1 MMPDLDGYATTVLGA
16 YGAAFALIGLLVAV
30 SWWRSARVR
39 RDLSHVE
46 ARLRG
51 GRDEQ
56 A

>member
-1 MMPDLDGYATTVLGA
+1 MIPDLDGYAATVLGA
-16 YGAAFALIGLLVAV
+16 YGVAFALIGLLVAA
-30 SWWRSARVR
+30 SWWRSARVQ